1 MTNSRREFI
10 KKSALGVAGITL
22 GSTMNMSA
30 KSYANII
37 GANDKVRV
45 GILGFSNRFRDSL
58 GKSFLKYANDMNF
71 EFFTVC
77 DIWNRR
83 RDEGQAWYKEQTGG
97 NIRTARNT
105 EELWSQKPDAVI
117 ISTADFQHALHT
129 AEAVRAGCDVYVEK
143 PFAETMDDA
152 NFALK
157 AAKETNKVIQVGS
170 QRRSGTNYHAAYD
183 YIKSGKF
190 GKIIAVEMTWNVNQ
204 PGRWRLPQLTKEI
217 REQDTD
223 WKRFLMNRPYEPWDS
238 RKYLEYRLFWP
249 YSSGIPG
256 QWMAHQ
262 IDTVHWF
269 SELDYPRSVVANGG
283 IYMWNDG
290 RTNFDTMTAVFDY
303 GDNSEKTPGNGFQ
316 VIYSSRQNNSSGGT
330 KEWYF
335 SNGGKLD
342 LDSNIVNNDG
352 GLNERYAGAM
362 GMKPFMLDTFELPKM
377 SVETGSNTGS
387 DPLTNLHMKNWMD
400 CVRANNVKTNA
411 PVEAGYNHSIADI
424 MVTAALRAGQRA
436 TFDEKQK
443 QVIAGGKVF
452 KY

>member
-1 MTNSRREFI
+1 METRRSFL
-10 KKSALGVAGITL
+10 KKSALGVTGLAL
-22 GSTMNMSA
+22 GGMNISA
-30 KSYANII
+30 KSYKNII

-45 GILGFSNRFRDSL
+45 GVLGFSSRFKSSL
-58 GKSFLKYANDMNF
+58 GKAFLKYADDMNF
-71 EFFTVC
+71 ELYTVC

-83 RDEGQAWYKEQTGG
+83 RDEGQAWYKEQTGNG
-97 NIRTARNT
+97 IRTARNT

-129 AEAVRAGCDVYVEK
+129 AEAVRAGADVYCEK
-143 PFAETMDDA
+143 PFAETMEDA

-157 AAKETNKVIQVGS
+157 AAQETNKVIQIGS
-170 QRRSGTNYHAAYD
+170 QRRSGTNYHAAHD
-183 YIKSGKF
+183 YIQSGKF

-223 WKRFLMNRPYEPWDS
+223 WKRFLMNRPYEAWDP

-269 SELDYPRSVVANGG
+269 SGLQYPRSVVANGG

-290 RTNFDTMTAVFDY
+290 RTNYDTITAVFDY
-303 GDNSEKTPGNGFQ
+303 GTDKEKSAGNGFQ

-342 LDSNIVNNDG
+342 LDTNIVNDDG
-352 GLNERYAGAM
+352 GLTERHASSM
-362 GMKPFMLDTFELPKM
+362 GMKPFMLDTFELPKITVA
-377 SVETGSNTGS
+377 SEADTGA
-387 DPLTNLHMKNWMD
+387 DPLTNAHMKNWMD
-400 CVRANNVKTNA
+400 CVRDNNVKTNA
-411 PVEAGYNHSIADI
+411 PVEAGYSHSIADI
-424 MVTAALRAGQRA
+424 MVTAALRTGERA
-436 TFDEKQK
+436 IFDEKTK
-443 QVIAGGKVF
+443 QVLAGGKVF
-452 KY
+452 QY

>member
-1 MTNSRREFI
+1 METRRNFI
-10 KKSALGVAGITL
+10 KKSALGVAGVAL
-22 GSTMNMSA
+22 ASTMNMSA
-30 KSYANII
+30 KSYSSII
-37 GANDKVRV
+37 GANDRVRV
-45 GILGFSNRFRDSL
+45 GVLGFSNRFRDSL
-58 GKSFLKYANDMNF
+58 GKSFLKYSKEMNF
-71 EFFTVC
+71 ELYTVC
-77 DIWNRR
+77 DIWSRR
-83 RDEGQAWYKEQTGG
+83 RDEGLAWVKEQTGETI
-97 NIRTARNT
+97 NTARNT
-105 EELWSQKPDAVI
+105 EELWKQKPDAVI
-117 ISTADFQHALHT
+117 ISTADFQHALLM

-170 QRRSGTNYHAAYD
+170 QRRSGTNYHAAND

-190 GKIIAVEMTWNVNQ
+190 GNIIAVEMTWNVNQ

-217 REQDTD
+217 REKDTD
-223 WKRFLMNRPYEPWDS
+223 WKRFLMNRPYEKWDP

-269 SELDYPRSVVANGG
+269 SGLKYPRSVVANGG
-283 IYMWNDG
+283 IYLWNDG
-290 RTNFDTMTAVFDY
+290 RTNYDTITAVFDY
-303 GDNSEKTPGNGFQ
+303 GDSTEKEPGNGFQ
-316 VIYSSRQNNSSGGT
+316 VIYSSRQNNASGGT

-342 LDSNIVNNDG
+342 LDTNKVSSDG
-352 GLNERYAGAM
+352 GLTENYARAM
-362 GMKPFMLDTFELPKM
+362 DMKPFLLDSYELPQLK
-377 SVETGSNTGS
+377 VETGSNTGS
-387 DPLTNLHMKNWMD
+387 DPLTNAHIKNWME
-400 CVRANNVKTNA
+400 CVRDNNINTNA
-411 PVEAGYNHSIADI
+411 PVEAGYSHSIADI
-424 MVTAALRAGQRA
+424 MVTAALRTGQRA
-436 TFDEKQK
+436 IFDEKRK